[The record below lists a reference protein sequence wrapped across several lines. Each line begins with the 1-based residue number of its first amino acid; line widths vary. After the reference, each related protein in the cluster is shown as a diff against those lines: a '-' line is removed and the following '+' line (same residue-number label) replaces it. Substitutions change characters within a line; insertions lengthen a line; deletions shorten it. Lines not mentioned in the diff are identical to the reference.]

1 MKKLDKIVDTNDNAM
16 SSIDKVVEY
25 YAATSR
31 NDKTS
36 GNGHTPCRKT
46 GCFIR
51 TKHLLG
57 ILGLSAG
64 AAMTEADVLDR
75 LNDIGA
81 VNTPTGVSY
90 KTGSHESI
98 LNVVT
103 NNPYFHTVSHLLY
116 SLGISGGPN
125 NTLGIFAA
133 AGSLVVGGIA
143 ARSYIHLK
151 NFKVNDSGEY
161 AGNRYKMALLS
172 AGFLGAGAYAGLG
185 SLLPVID
192 GTLYGAPLS
201 TLGYAGASVLST
213 LTGVYL
219 GMHYLKNRFADKR
232 GNK

>member
-1 MKKLDKIVDTNDNAM
+1 MYGRSGLKGLENRRYLINMEKLEQIVDAKDNEKA
-16 SSIDKVVEY
+16 SF
-25 YAATSR
+25 
-31 NDKTS
+31 
-36 GNGHTPCRKT
+36 G
-46 GCFIR
+46 R

-75 LNDIGA
+75 LNDVG
-81 VNTPTGVSY
+81 VVSTPTGVSY

-98 LNVVT
+98 LNVIT
-103 NNPYFHTVSHLLY
+103 NNPYFHAASHFLY

-133 AGSLVVGGIA
+133 AGSLIVGGIA
-143 ARSYIHLK
+143 AGSYIHLK
-151 NFKVNDSGEY
+151 NPKVKDSSEH
-161 AGNRYKMALLS
+161 AGSKYKMAILS
-172 AGFLGAGAYAGLG
+172 AGFLGAGAYVGSW

-201 TLGYAGASVLST
+201 TLGYAGASVLSM

-219 GMHYLKNRFADKR
+219 GMHYLRDRFSDKR
-232 GNK
+232 RNK